1 VNSKKIRNSPIKLY
15 EYQAQELFREY
26 GIPVPK
32 GQLAMTSQEASQTAS
47 ELGGVAVIKG
57 QVLTGGRGKAG
68 AVRVV
73 ASSEEA
79 ENAAREILRLSV
91 KDIPVQKV
99 LVCEKMDIRDEYYAA
114 VAMDRDTKSIVLIF
128 SSAGGVDI
136 EETAAENPEK
146 VRQLTLAGSETVSAQ
161 GLVEWLARS
170 IKDTALLPQ
179 VALICQKMFQLFQDK
194 DCALVEINP
203 LAVVGSGQ
211 VVALDAKM
219 VLDDSGLVKHPE
231 MEKLRNQEEYTPDEQ
246 QARNAGL
253 SFVSLSG
260 QTGCMVN
267 GAGLAMATMD
277 CIKLAGGTPA
287 NFLDV
292 GGSSSPQKTINALR
306 ILQKNRDIK
315 SILINI
321 FGGITRCDDVAEGI
335 LTARKE
341 LDLKIPLVIRLI
353 GTNGEKGR
361 AMLQEVGINSFCDM
375 NEAVQEAVRLAQ
387 KGISS

>member
-1 VNSKKIRNSPIKLY
+1 
-15 EYQAQELFREY
+15 
-26 GIPVPK
+26 
-32 GQLAMTSQEASQTAS
+32 MTSQEASQTAS